1 MKTANRIRKI
11 TAVICVLLSIWFLL
25 PLCIGVVHFGMI
37 YPTMLFMGFAALLWF
52 WERVKPILF
61 RHKVWTT
68 LCSILLVI
76 GLVMIFVP
84 IGMMIAAQQN
94 DQPPVDATVV
104 LLGCQVVGETP
115 SLILTDRCDKAIEYL
130 NAHPHVKCIA
140 TGGVG
145 NRATISEAQAA
156 FNYMTA
162 RGIAPDRIVL
172 EEQATNTSENLR
184 FSAEIMEEQ
193 GLPKT
198 VAIVSD
204 DFHQWRGA
212 YFAEQNGLT
221 PYAIGC
227 TTRLAMAPGY
237 WAREVAA
244 VYKALLLGY

>member
-1 MKTANRIRKI
+1 MKVFRKI
-11 TAVICVLLSIWFLL
+11 AAVFCLLLAVWFML
-25 PLCIGVVHFGMI
+25 PVCIGMMHIGMI
-37 YPTMLFMGFAALLWF
+37 YPTGLLLLFAALLWF
-52 WERVKPILF
+52 WEKIKPTLS
-61 RHKVWTT
+61 RHKVWA
-68 LCSILLVI
+68 SIGCVVLSVVLAMVLVPV
-76 GLVMIFVP
+76 GMIVT
-84 IGMMIAAQQN
+84 ANAN
-94 DQPPVDATVV
+94 DAPPEDATVV

-115 SLILTDRCDKAIEYL
+115 SLILADRCDKAIEYL
-130 NAHPHVKCIA
+130 NTHPNAKCIA

-162 RGIAPDRIVL
+162 RGIAPERILL

-193 GLPKT
+193 GLSKT

-212 YFAEQNGLT
+212 YFAKKNGLT

-227 TTRLAMAPGY
+227 TTRLSMAPGY

-244 VYKALLLGY
+244 MYKALLLGY

>member
-1 MKTANRIRKI
+1 MKIFRKI
-11 TAVICVLLSIWFLL
+11 VAVVCLLLAAWFML
-25 PLCIGVVHFGMI
+25 PLCIGMLHIGMV
-37 YPTMLFMGFAALLWF
+37 YPTVLLVGFAAALWF
-52 WERVKPILF
+52 WEKICPLLM
-61 RHKVWTT
+61 RHRLWTGVICGM
-68 LCSILLVI
+68 LCLVLAMVLI
-76 GLVMIFVP
+76 PVGMIVH
-84 IGMMIAAQQN
+84 ANAN
-94 DQPPVDATVV
+94 NAPPQDATVV

-115 SLILTDRCDKAIEYL
+115 SLILQDRCDKAIEYL
-130 NAHPHVKCIA
+130 NAHPKATCIA

-156 FNYMTA
+156 FRYMTQ
-162 RGIAPDRIVL
+162 RGVDPDRILL

-184 FSAEIMEEQ
+184 FTAAIVKNQ
-193 GLPKT
+193 GLCET

-212 YFAEQNGLT
+212 YFAKVNGLT

-227 TTRLAMAPGY
+227 ATRLSMAPGY

>member
-1 MKTANRIRKI
+1 M
-11 TAVICVLLSIWFLL
+11 L
-25 PLCIGVVHFGMI
+25 PLCIGVMHIGMI
-37 YPTMLFMGFAALLWF
+37 YPTVFLLGFAATLRF
-52 WERVKPILF
+52 WEKLRPIF
-61 RHKVWTT
+61 ARHKVYTSVFCAM
-68 LCSILLVI
+68 LAIALVLIL
-76 GLVMIFVP
+76 VP
-84 IGMMIAAQQN
+84 VGMIAIANGN
-94 DQPPVDATVV
+94 DSPPQEATVI

-115 SLILTDRCDKAIEYL
+115 SLILADRCDKAIEYL
-130 NAHPHVKCIA
+130 NAHPNAKCVA

-156 FNYMTA
+156 FRYMTA
-162 RGIAPDRIVL
+162 RGIAPERILL

-184 FSAEIMEEQ
+184 FSMQLIEQ
-193 GLPKT
+193 NNLSKT

-212 YFAEQNGLT
+212 YFARQNGLT

-227 TTRLAMAPGY
+227 TTRLSMAPGY